1 MTVSMAGLAGSVT
14 KALLL
19 VDNHPIFRRG
29 LIALNES
36 QPGLAVRAA
45 VGTRA
50 AALDAIRTNRPDLV
64 IIDLVLGAED
74 GLDLVKEIKTRY
86 PSISSLV
93 LSMHDEEVYAERA
106 LSAGALGYVTK
117 QELEETVL
125 GAIRS
130 ALAGKRH
137 MSEAL
142 QRRLAEGYLGG
153 RTPDTDSPIRT
164 LSDRELQVF
173 RLIGQG
179 RTTRKIAV
187 TLARSVK
194 TIESHLEH
202 IKNKLAL
209 GSAAE
214 LAQRATQWVE
224 TGRTGYPPFLP
235 SRVESG
241 ALGVERRR

>member
-1 MTVSMAGLAGSVT
+1 MRLSPALGAVTGTEVLPMTVSELAGSVT

-19 VDNHPIFRRG
+19 VDDHPILRRG
-29 LIALNES
+29 LAALIES
-36 QPGLAVRAA
+36 EPGFIVHAA

-50 AALDAIRTNRPDLV
+50 AALDSIRANRPDLV
-64 IIDLVLGAED
+64 IVDLSLGGED

-86 PSISSLV
+86 PKVASLV
-93 LSMHDEEVYAERA
+93 LSMHDEELYAERA
-106 LSAGALGYVTK
+106 LSAGALGYVSK
-117 QELEETVL
+117 QELDETVL
-125 GAIRS
+125 GAIRC
-130 ALAGKRH
+130 ALAGKRY
-137 MSEAL
+137 MSEVL
-142 QRRLAEGYLGG
+142 QRRLAEGYLSG
-153 RTPDTDSPIRT
+153 RTLDTDSPIRT

-179 RTTRKIAV
+179 RTTRQIAV

-202 IKNKLAL
+202 LKNKLAL

-224 TGRTGYPPFLP
+224 
-235 SRVESG
+235 SG
-241 ALGVERRR
+241 HIS